1 MAFITVLATLCHL
14 TASGVEGCVQEI
26 VTDNTM
32 DATVTMQSCM
42 MGEAYI
48 AKWMSEH
55 PIYHPAKGWRLAKW
69 GCRIGNKPAPAIGGK
84 A

>member
-1 MAFITVLATLCHL
+1 MSFITVLATLCHL
-14 TASGVEGCVQEI
+14 TAAGVEGCVQEI
-26 VTDNTM
+26 ITDNTM

-48 AKWMSEH
+48 AKWMGEH
-55 PIYHPAKGWRLAKW
+55 PIYHPDKGWRLAKW
-69 GCRIGNKPAPAIGGK
+69 GCRIGNKPAPAISGN